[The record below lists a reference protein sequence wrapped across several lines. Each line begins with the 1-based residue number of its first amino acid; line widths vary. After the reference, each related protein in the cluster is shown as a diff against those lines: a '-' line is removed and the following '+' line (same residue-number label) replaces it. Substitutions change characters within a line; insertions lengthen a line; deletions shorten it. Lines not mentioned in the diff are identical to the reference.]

1 MTNSS
6 GDRSA
11 ETGGHATLVVGRT
24 LPQDV
29 GTRQVYLELDGERVA
44 TLLHNDTFTRA
55 ISPGHHVL
63 RFDNTLQKKTTEFVA
78 APGERVE
85 FRFANAG
92 GRFMIPF
99 LAVIGV
105 APLFL
110 RIERVESQPTKVAAP
125 VRNEVTWKP
134 K

>member
-1 MTNSS
+1 M
-6 GDRSA
+6 
-11 ETGGHATLVVGRT
+11 GRT

-29 GTRQVYLELDGERVA
+29 GTRQVYLELDGTRVA
-44 TLLHNDTFTRA
+44 TLLHNETFTRA
-55 ISPGHHVL
+55 IAPGHHHL
-63 RFDNTLQKKTTEFVA
+63 RFDNTLQKKALEFDA
-78 APGERVE
+78 AAGDRIE

-92 GRFMIPF
+92 GRFMIPL

-110 RIERVESQPTKVAAP
+110 TIERVERVNQRVTAKTVK
-125 VRNEVTWKP
+125 NEVTWKP